1 MYKISLIKVLVYM
14 AILFWIAFLYSNI
27 HTLELEN
34 KDLKQEISSL
44 TKINNDFKILID
56 KNNLLIDNKDIA
68 LKAIKNKN
76 TEQIKALEKEK
87 EYWKKRYYQLN
98 NINFSENIDE
108 KINSLYF
115 DLYNDIFNGL

>member
-34 KDLKQEISSL
+34 KDLKQEVSEL
-44 TKINNDFKILID
+44 TKINNDFKILVD
-56 KNNLLIDNKDIA
+56 KNNSLIDNKNNA
-68 LKAIKNKN
+68 LDAIKNKN
-76 TEQIKALEKEK
+76 IEQIKALEKEK